1 MHNLLVKKK
10 EKKHNFEDLSL
21 SVMKPIYQFFAVFW
35 LFFLLFTVISGDN
48 NKNLIFKGCAS
59 QKSPDPT
66 GAFSQNLNT
75 LFTSLLSQSAQRS
88 FASTT
93 AGTDNTTAVT
103 GVFQCRGDLP
113 AAQCYDCVS
122 KIPKLVSKLCGGG
135 GDDGNVVVAARVQLS
150 GCYIRYEIS
159 GFRQTSGT
167 EMLFRVCGKKQ
178 SGDPGFAGKRDT
190 AFGAAEN
197 GVKTGGDGGG
207 FYAGQYESV
216 YVLGQCE
223 GSLGNSDCGECVKD
237 GFEKAKSE
245 CGDSISGQVYLHKCF
260 VSYSYYSHGVPNIS
274 PLSDG
279 EKRQHTQRTIALA
292 VGGVAVLGFV
302 IVCLLVLKSAMKK
315 KSKYDSY

>member
-1 MHNLLVKKK
+1 MT
-10 EKKHNFEDLSL
+10 
-21 SVMKPIYQFFAVFW
+21 PIYQFFIFW
-35 LFFLLFTVISGDN
+35 FFLHFSEISADN
-48 NKNLIFKGCAS
+48 NKNLIFKGCAN
-59 QKSPDPT
+59 QKFPDPT
-66 GAFSQNLNT
+66 GVFSQNLKT
-75 LFTSLLSQSAQRS
+75 LFTSLVSQSAQTS

-93 AGTDNTTAVT
+93 AGTDNATAVI
-103 GVFQCRGDLP
+103 GVFQCRGDLT

-122 KIPKLVSKLCGGG
+122 RTPKLVSKLCRGG
-135 GDDGNVVVAARVQLS
+135 GDDRNVVVAARVQLS
-150 GCYIRYEIS
+150 GCYLRYEVS

-167 EMLFRVCGKKQ
+167 EMLYRVCGKKH
-178 SGDPGFAGKRDT
+178 SGDPGFSGKRDT
-190 AFGAAEN
+190 AFGMAEN
-197 GVKTGGDGGG
+197 GVKTGSSSSGVGGGGGGGGGG

-245 CGDSISGQVYLHKCF
+245 CGDSISGQIYLHKCF

-274 PLSDG
+274 SLSDG
-279 EKRQHTQRTIALA
+279 EKRQHTERTIALV

-315 KSKYDSY
+315 KSKYDGY